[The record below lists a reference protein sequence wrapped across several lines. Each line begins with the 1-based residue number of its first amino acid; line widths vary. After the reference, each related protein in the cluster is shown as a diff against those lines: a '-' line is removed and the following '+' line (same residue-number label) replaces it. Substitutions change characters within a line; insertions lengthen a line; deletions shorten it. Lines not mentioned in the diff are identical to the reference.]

1 MGNRYRI
8 EGKKQETN
16 SRSLVSKTR
25 KPCCS
30 KTRSSPVDSVLFL
43 QRTIGNQAVQRLI
56 KSGVL
61 QAKLTIGQAGDVY
74 EKEADSVAKQVVQHQ
89 QALNSDMQP
98 QQVDTIPAVSV
109 QKMVQ
114 RQETSFPEVA
124 EEELKGEKKVQRKE
138 GDITHTV
145 MPGLEQRLN
154 SRSGFG
160 QSLPQAVQ
168 MKMEQSFGASF
179 DRVRLHTDSEA
190 AQISRSLNAEAFTY
204 GSDIYFG
211 ANRCDPATKNGT
223 ELLAH
228 ELTHTLQQNGIRRKA
243 IQCRGGATVGTLSIN
258 TNVISAGLTAGHAWL
273 AYSPVGGAMTTYGTW
288 GNRTPIGLHRN
299 LELGYTPA
307 AIRSTALD
315 TTDHTALTTFAAANN
330 AWGYINNC
338 ASFAARGWRG
348 VTGES
353 LSYSTIGIPNPSA
366 LGAGIVAA
374 NGGAT
379 GVLPAAGTAA
389 RPSSSGSSL

>member
-8 EGKKQETN
+8 EVKKHEAN
-16 SRSLVSKTR
+16 NKNFVSKTT

-30 KTRSSPVDSVLFL
+30 KTRSSQVDKVLFL
-43 QRTIGNQAVQRLI
+43 QRTIGNRAVQRLI

-89 QALNSDMQP
+89 QALNTDMQP
-98 QQVDTIPAVSV
+98 QLVDTIPAVSV
-109 QKMVQ
+109 QNMVQ
-114 RQETSFPEVA
+114 RQETSFPEIA
-124 EEELKGEKKVQRKE
+124 EEELKGEKKVQRK
-138 GDITHTV
+138 GDTTQDEV
-145 MPGLEQRLN
+145 PGLEQRLN
-154 SRSGFG
+154 SRIGFG

-179 DRVRLHTDSEA
+179 DRVRLHTDREA

-211 ANRCDPATKNGT
+211 ANRCDPATKSGT

-228 ELTHTLQQNGIRRKA
+228 ELTHTLQQNGIQRKT
-243 IQCRGGATVGTLSIN
+243 IQRRGGATVGTLSIN

-273 AYSPVGGAMTTYGTW
+273 AYSPVGGATTTYGTW

-299 LELGYTPA
+299 LELGYTPVA
-307 AIRSTALD
+307 TRSTALD
-315 TTDHTALTTFAAANN
+315 TTDHTALTSFASANN
-330 AWGYINNC
+330 SWGYINNC
-338 ASFAARGWRG
+338 ASFAARGWRA

-353 LSYSTIGIPNPSA
+353 LSHSTIGIPNPSA